1 MFGEKDSDLKA
12 LAQSGGHTTAST
24 SSIGS
29 CMEDQRT
36 IVIDSEDDD
45 GQGSSGGEVCGVC
58 GAEKAAMHYGAI
70 ACVGCKGFF
79 RRALM
84 KADQLECQANGN
96 CPIRADL
103 RTQCRSCRF
112 QKCLEAGMKPE
123 ACRPNRDYTGKQ
135 KKKALAMPKESVE
148 CTPQPKNKG
157 DWMKKLTVEMR
168 TLLMNLLNIEAK
180 VMKGDTNMDASQLY
194 PLRLNTIRE
203 IMDDPSKLK
212 GKRSEMRY
220 EPFRM
225 AKNNELSSVAYRRLI
240 AAIDWVEHLAALMGG
255 LSVEDKIALVKN
267 AFAPL
272 MVFKFASRT
281 AEVAKD
287 ENILCLCNFAYV
299 PRNISQ
305 AFSDSYHLGNGLVD
319 RALDE
324 LVRPYRAYGMREEEI
339 VCVSAMIVL
348 NPLARDLSTE
358 AFEKILEMRN
368 KIEDTLYMIVKE
380 ARFSQQPAVCFGHI
394 LLSLPIV
401 TMLANAMC
409 ENLQFAQV
417 FSNTGEIPLLTDL
430 FGEAAVRYPLDNVDN
445 GKIVMHHRMRC
456 FPVEPFSEEENTKE
470 MESLSLNKEKPPGT
484 MCDKQTQTERVAFV
498 SKVRMKRPYSMT
510 NPVDDE
516 PQRFKLLQPPGNY
529 TLTEMFDDLRCIG
542 DSPHDSPSTSLQPP
556 TVQTVPQPFV
566 SASQTMAC
574 AEYPQQ
580 VFPQPPPPYAN
591 NYAYPSLAPG
601 GHYMLTRTYSNPTT
615 LPTGPSNY
623 PQVSQPI
630 SSQFTPYSC
639 PQQVQYPSDWRDYN
653 V

>member
-1 MFGEKDSDLKA
+1 MAVYYFIVRCFVASNVRFRSSIVPILNLVDLAQVQSVREVSPNCGGGSSAEDTRTIIIDSDD
-12 LAQSGGHTTAST
+12 
-24 SSIGS
+24 
-29 CMEDQRT
+29 E
-36 IVIDSEDDD
+36 D
-45 GQGSSGGEVCGVC
+45 GQGPSAGEVCGVC

-96 CPIRADL
+96 CPIRADM

-123 ACRPNRDYTGKQ
+123 ACRPNRDYTGRQ
-135 KKKALAMPKESVE
+135 KKKALAMPKESVT
-148 CTPQPKNKG
+148 CCLSPKSKG

-180 VMKGDTNMDASQLY
+180 VMKGDTNMDASHLY
-194 PLRLNTIRE
+194 PLRVNTLRE
-203 IMDDPSKLK
+203 IIDDPSKLK

-220 EPFRM
+220 EPFRL
-225 AKNNELSSVAYRRLI
+225 AKNDELSSVAYRRLI
-240 AAIDWVEHLAALMGG
+240 AAIDWVEHLANLLGG
-255 LSVEDKIALVKN
+255 LSVDDKIALVKN

-324 LVRPYRAYGMREEEI
+324 LVRPYRSYGMREEEI

-348 NPLARDLSTE
+348 NPLARDLSSE
-358 AFEKILEMRN
+358 AFDKILEMRN
-368 KIEDTLYMIVKE
+368 KIADTLYMIVKE
-380 ARFSQQPAVCFGHI
+380 ARISQHPAICFGHI

-417 FSNTGEIPLLTDL
+417 FSNAGEIPLLTDL
-430 FGEAAVRYPLDNVDN
+430 FG
-445 GKIVMHHRMRC
+445 C
-456 FPVEPFSEEENTKE
+456 FPVEPFSEEENAAE
-470 MESLSLNKEKPPGT
+470 MESLSLTKEQLAGGL
-484 MCDKQTQTERVAFV
+484 CDKQTQTDRAAFARR
-498 SKVRMKRPYSMT
+498 KTKRPYSMT
-510 NPVDDE
+510 NPEEDE
-516 PQRFKLLQPPGNY
+516 PQSFKLLQAPGNY
-529 TLTEMFDDLRCIG
+529 TLTEMFDDLRCVG
-542 DSPHDSPSTSLQPP
+542 AEQNSPVSNNSPSTSNVITPIEGLQ
-556 TVQTVPQPFV
+556 QPIANC
-566 SASQTMAC
+566 STSKIC
-574 AEYPQQ
+574 AEYP
-580 VFPQPPPPYAN
+580 PQIVPIPAN
-591 NYAYPSLAPG
+591 NYAYLPPG
-601 GHYMLTRTYSNPTT
+601 GNTQLSRTYSNPTIPT
-615 LPTGPSNY
+615 HSLPNN
-623 PQVSQPI
+623 I
-630 SSQFTPYSC
+630 
-639 PQQVQYPSDWRDYN
+639 QQVQHPISPTYTPFLYPQQPFQYPNQWSNFNN

>member
-1 MFGEKDSDLKA
+1 MITLVIRIILRA
-12 LAQSGGHTTAST
+12 IAVLAQAHGAATSPLDGGE
-24 SSIGS
+24 SIV
-29 CMEDQRT
+29 ENTRT
-36 IVIDSEDDD
+36 IVIDSDNDDE
-45 GQGSSGGEVCGVC
+45 QGSSASELCGVC

-84 KADQLECQANGN
+84 KADQLECHANGN
-96 CPIRADL
+96 CPIRVDM

-123 ACRPNRDYTGKQ
+123 ACRPNRDYTRKQ
-135 KKKALAMPKESVE
+135 KKKALAMPKESVV
-148 CTPQPKNKG
+148 CSLAPKSKG

-194 PLRLNTIRE
+194 PLHVSTLQE
-203 IMDDPSKLK
+203 IIDDPNKLK

-220 EPFRM
+220 EPFRL

-240 AAIDWVEHLAALMGG
+240 AAIDWVEHLSNLLGG
-255 LSVEDKIALVKN
+255 LDVSDKIALVKN

-287 ENILCLCNFAYV
+287 TNILCLCNFAYV

-324 LVRPYRAYGMREEEI
+324 LVQPYRTYGLREEEI

-358 AFEKILEMRN
+358 AFNKILEMRN
-368 KIEDTLYMIVKE
+368 KIEDTLFTIIKE
-380 ARFSQQPAVCFGHI
+380 ARNSEHPAICFGRI
-394 LLSLPIV
+394 LLSLPVV

-417 FSNTGEIPLLTDL
+417 FSTSGEIPLLTDL
-430 FGEAAVRYPLDNVDN
+430 FG
-445 GKIVMHHRMRC
+445 C
-456 FPVEPFSEEENTKE
+456 FPVEPFSEEENTSTVKDVPAT
-470 MESLSLNKEKPPGT
+470 NKHT
-484 MCDKQTQTERVAFV
+484 SSQFCDKHTQTDWTSFGPRL
-498 SKVRMKRPYSMT
+498 KTKRPYSMT

-516 PQRFKLLQPPGNY
+516 PQRFKLLQPPGNF
-529 TLTEMFDDLRCIG
+529 TLTEMFDDLNNIAVEQY
-542 DSPHDSPSTSLQPP
+542 SPGNGPSTSTQAAYMKIVGSNVVSS
-556 TVQTVPQPFV
+556 TGVP
-566 SASQTMAC
+566 
-574 AEYPQQ
+574 
-580 VFPQPPPPYAN
+580 
-591 NYAYPSLAPG
+591 APDSSTILSTRDQ
-601 GHYMLTRTYSNPTT
+601 LTRTHSDPTV
-615 LPTGPSNY
+615 LNS
-623 PQVSQPI
+623 SLI
-630 SSQFTPYSC
+630 SSDSQA
-639 PQQVQYPSDWRDYN
+639 QQLISSSTSAPLYPSFHRNRQNALHPYAWTNYKM
-653 V
+653 

>member
-1 MFGEKDSDLKA
+1 MAEATTILIDSDDETE
-12 LAQSGGHTTAST
+12 QASSAT
-24 SSIGS
+24 
-29 CMEDQRT
+29 
-36 IVIDSEDDD
+36 
-45 GQGSSGGEVCGVC
+45 EVCRVC
-58 GAEKAAMHYGAI
+58 GAGKAAMHYGAV

-84 KADQLECQANGN
+84 KADQLECQAIGK
-96 CPIRADL
+96 CPIRADM

-135 KKKALAMPKESVE
+135 RKRATAILKKTTKGESSE
-148 CTPQPKNKG
+148 SLKSKG

-168 TLLMNLLNIEAK
+168 TLLMTLLNIEAK

-203 IMDDPSKLK
+203 IIDNPSKLN

-240 AAIDWVEHLAALMGG
+240 AAIDWVEHLCAWMGG
-255 LSVEDKIALVKN
+255 LSVEDKIVLVKN

-281 AEVAKD
+281 AEVSND

-324 LVRPYRAYGMREEEI
+324 LVRPYRAYCLREEEV

-348 NPLARDLSTE
+348 NPLARDLSSE
-358 AFEKILEMRN
+358 AFEKIFELRN
-368 KIEDTLYMIVKE
+368 KIEDTLYAIIKE
-380 ARFSQQPAVCFGHI
+380 ARMSQRPAVSFGQ
-394 LLSLPIV
+394 LLLTLPIV

-430 FGEAAVRYPLDNVDN
+430 FG
-445 GKIVMHHRMRC
+445 C
-456 FPVEPFSEEENTKE
+456 FPVTPFPEEDNRKG
-470 MESLSLNKEKPPGT
+470 MESLSLNKVTLKTCEKE
-484 MCDKQTQTERVAFV
+484 TQTDFSAN
-498 SKVRMKRPYSMT
+498 MKRKLVKRPHFMT

-516 PQRFKLLQPPGNY
+516 PQRFRLLQPPGNY

-542 DSPHDSPSTSLQPP
+542 DSPATNNGPSTSSQLQE
-556 TVQTVPQPFV
+556 TLST
-566 SASQTMAC
+566 SQTDVNFTRTNSC
-574 AEYPQQ
+574 AECPQCSFRSHLSAPPANSKTMSEDHRNLTRAYSTPAVLSKESLHYQQ
-580 VFPQPPPPYAN
+580 VP
-591 NYAYPSLAPG
+591 L
-601 GHYMLTRTYSNPTT
+601 
-615 LPTGPSNY
+615 
-623 PQVSQPI
+623 PI
-630 SSQFTPYSC
+630 SNFISHPHT
-639 PQQVQYPSDWRDYN
+639 QQSSHISSSLST
-653 V
+653 

>member
-1 MFGEKDSDLKA
+1 
-12 LAQSGGHTTAST
+12 
-24 SSIGS
+24 
-29 CMEDQRT
+29 
-36 IVIDSEDDD
+36 
-45 GQGSSGGEVCGVC
+45 
-58 GAEKAAMHYGAI
+58 
-70 ACVGCKGFF
+70 
-79 RRALM
+79 
-84 KADQLECQANGN
+84 
-96 CPIRADL
+96 
-103 RTQCRSCRF
+103 
-112 QKCLEAGMKPE
+112 
-123 ACRPNRDYTGKQ
+123 
-135 KKKALAMPKESVE
+135 
-148 CTPQPKNKG
+148 
-157 DWMKKLTVEMR
+157 
-168 TLLMNLLNIEAK
+168 
-180 VMKGDTNMDASQLY
+180 MDASQLY

-212 GKRSEMRY
+212 GKRSEVRTAFMVFNADMRY

-348 NPLARDLSTE
+348 NPS
-358 AFEKILEMRN
+358 FEKILEMRN

-401 TMLANAMC
+401 T
-409 ENLQFAQV
+409 F
-417 FSNTGEIPLLTDL
+417 
-430 FGEAAVRYPLDNVDN
+430 
-445 GKIVMHHRMRC
+445 RC

-542 DSPHDSPSTSLQPP
+542 
-556 TVQTVPQPFV
+556 V
-566 SASQTMAC
+566 
-574 AEYPQQ
+574 
-580 VFPQPPPPYAN
+580 
-591 NYAYPSLAPG
+591 
-601 GHYMLTRTYSNPTT
+601 R
-615 LPTGPSNY
+615 
-623 PQVSQPI
+623 
-630 SSQFTPYSC
+630 
-639 PQQVQYPSDWRDYN
+639 SDF
-653 V
+653 

>member
-1 MFGEKDSDLKA
+1 MDEPK
-12 LAQSGGHTTAST
+12 TV
-24 SSIGS
+24 
-29 CMEDQRT
+29 
-36 IVIDSEDDD
+36 VIDSEDDD
-45 GQGSSGGEVCGVC
+45 GQGSSAGEVCGVC

-96 CPIRADL
+96 CPIRVDL

-135 KKKALAMPKESVE
+135 RKKTLTKESTE
-148 CTPQPKNKG
+148 CLPQPKNKG

-194 PLRLNTIRE
+194 PLGLNTIRE
-203 IMDDPSKLK
+203 IIDDPSKLK

-240 AAIDWVEHLAALMGG
+240 AAIDWVEHLAPLMGG
-255 LSVEDKIALVKN
+255 LDVEDKIALVKN

-305 AFSDSYHLGNGLVD
+305 AFSDSYHLGNGLVG

-348 NPLARDLSTE
+348 NPLARDLSPE

-380 ARFSQQPAVCFGHI
+380 ARSSQQPAICFGHI

-401 TMLANAMC
+401 TVLANTMC

-430 FGEAAVRYPLDNVDN
+430 FG
-445 GKIVMHHRMRC
+445 C
-456 FPVEPFSEEENTKE
+456 FPVEPFSEEENAKE
-470 MESLSLNKEKPPGT
+470 MGSLSIGKEKSPKT
-484 MCDKQTQTERVAFV
+484 MCDKETQTEHVAFV
-498 SKVRMKRPYSMT
+498 SKVRMKRPYFMT

-516 PQRFKLLQPPGNY
+516 PQHFKLLQPPGNY

-542 DSPHDSPSTSLQPP
+542 QDSPLSHGSPSTSSQQATMPP
-556 TVQTVPQPFV
+556 PLV
-566 SASQTMAC
+566 SSSQTNGC
-574 AEYPQQ
+574 AEYPPQL
-580 VFPQPPPPYAN
+580 FPQTPTYAN
-591 NYAYPSLAPG
+591 NYVFPSTASN
-601 GHYMLTRTYSNPTT
+601 GHYLLTRTYSNPATS
-615 LPTGPSNY
+615 PSTY
-623 PQVSQPI
+623 QQVSQPI
-630 SSQFTPYSC
+630 SSHFTPYSC
-639 PQQVQYPSDWRDYN
+639 PQQLPQYPNNWRDYN